1 MVGAGGTVLV
11 GAALWGKEIY
21 DYWKPR
27 RIGVYGPPQV
37 GKTTLDRYMTT
48 PGEMEDIGDDQRTRH
63 FKRLFG
69 DGYVLPHPTR
79 KRIRYDGSKRV
90 VHSADLGGD
99 QKFWSLWIDD
109 MVDRQV
115 EGVIYM
121 FDDRAKQG
129 GSGAVDAV
137 AGFEFLVD
145 AIINRRYRYRR
156 WKTRW
161 KGKRYAPAYIQL
173 VANKADRWWDE
184 QASVLWQ
191 QQRLREHK
199 IFDAFRP
206 AMIKLQK
213 AGVVCRVSMM
223 ATRIGWNVEH
233 TLIKMLAQ
241 E

>member
-1 MVGAGGTVLV
+1 
-11 GAALWGKEIY
+11 
-21 DYWKPR
+21 
-27 RIGVYGPPQV
+27 
-37 GKTTLDRYMTT
+37 MTT

-63 FKRLFG
+63 FRRLFG

-161 KGKRYAPAYIQL
+161 KGKRYTPAYIQL